1 MSVPQTNAI
10 IVERPLS
17 LFEAFLLSLASHA
30 AILVILFLL
39 GLLSMLSERPLERTP
54 DHDIMVRFT
63 IAPESTGDEAAES
76 SEASPSDLPAAPPEA
91 SLPDSEPDGA
101 LPDPDAAA
109 SLDEPQPLIV
119 PVPSLQPVLPQQG
132 RPAAPLFPAVQPETE
147 ADSDE
152 PPSDGLLEGVEQGA
166 TRELE
171 VEADE
176 PLDEPEPDPTVETLS
191 SAAASV
197 ETELALPEFDDGDF
211 ASLEQPRVQSPAG
224 PPAVG
229 RPFGPSL
236 DERISDFSR
245 AVQRYREA
253 VPAQPAQVPRNVFEP
268 DWPNLPPT
276 GQALGNLT
284 FESGD
289 FDWEDYGR
297 QIYWVIW
304 RAWHNRLLAR
314 VDDFEKWAQE
324 NDTWFLDHVNAVQFT
339 IESNGEISSIVLETE
354 SGSVPFDLSAV
365 EGLDEA
371 LLPPLPDDFPRDSET
386 VHANF
391 IGHGPIASMRRGLQ
405 SYKNRGWF

>member
-10 IVERPLS
+10 IIGRPLS
-17 LFEAFLLSLASHA
+17 LFEALLLALASHA
-30 AILVILFLL
+30 AILAILFLL
-39 GLLSMLSERPLERTP
+39 GLLSMLSERPLERSP
-54 DHDIMVRFT
+54 DHEIQVRFNV
-63 IAPESTGDEAAES
+63 APEVAGDEAAPS
-76 SEASPSDLPAAPPEA
+76 GDAAPSDLPPALSEAAVPE
-91 SLPDSEPDGA
+91 SEPDA
-101 LPDPDAAA
+101 ASPDPDAAA
-109 SLDEPQPLIV
+109 SLDEPQSLVV
-119 PVPSLQPVLPQQG
+119 PVPSQQPVPPEQG
-132 RPAAPLFPAVQPETE
+132 EQTEPPLPAVQPETE

-152 PPSDGLLEGVEQGA
+152 PPSDGLLEGVEQA
-166 TRELE
+166 DSRELE

-176 PLDEPEPDPTVETLS
+176 PIDEPEPDPTAEDLS
-191 SAAASV
+191 SGSVSV
-197 ETELALPEFDDGDF
+197 ETELDLPETDDGDL
-211 ASLEQPRVQSPAG
+211 ASLEQTSAQNPVE
-224 PPAVG
+224 PPALG
-229 RPFGPSL
+229 RPSGPSL
-236 DERISDFSR
+236 DERISDYSR
-245 AVQRYREA
+245 ALQRYREA
-253 VPAQPAQVPRNVFEP
+253 APSQPERAPSNVFEP

-324 NDTWFLDHVNAVQFT
+324 NETWFLDHVNAVQFT
-339 IESNGEISSIVLETE
+339 IESNGEISSIVLEAE

-371 LLPPLPDDFPRDSET
+371 LLPPLPDDFPRDRET

-391 IGHGPIASMRRGLQ
+391 IGNGPIASMRRGLRA
-405 SYKNRGWF
+405 YKSRGWF